1 MWLNQ
6 HLFLNS
12 GVWEPKIKVLEDLV
26 SGERFFSGLQM
37 TAISLCPERE
47 REEKAGISTLMTS
60 SKPNYFPRA
69 PIPNAIILG
78 AGASTYGFLEDR
90 NI

>member
-47 REEKAGISTLMTS
+47 KKKQESLPS
-60 SKPNYFPRA
+60 
-69 PIPNAIILG
+69 
-78 AGASTYGFLEDR
+78 
-90 NI
+90 